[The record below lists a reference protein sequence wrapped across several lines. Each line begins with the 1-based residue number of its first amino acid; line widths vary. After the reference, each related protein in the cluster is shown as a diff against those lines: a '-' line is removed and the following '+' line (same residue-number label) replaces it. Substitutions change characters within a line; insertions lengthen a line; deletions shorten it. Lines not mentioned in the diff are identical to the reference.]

1 MDNLKIVFMGTPEF
15 GLPALEAIASKYN
28 VVSVVC
34 QPDRPSNRGE
44 IRFSK
49 IKQFAFDNNIKVY
62 QPNKISDEYIDILKE
77 DPDMIITCAYGQII
91 PNALLEYPRYGC
103 INIHAS
109 LLPKLRGGA
118 PIHRAIIEG
127 HKETGITIM
136 KMSSK
141 MDAGD
146 IITQEKIPIL
156 DDDTAGTLHDKLSL
170 LSKDLILKTIPEIVS
185 GNARYIKQDE
195 SEATYGFVIKRED
208 EHLDFSKTTREVVN
222 KVRGLN
228 PWPGCYSILGGK
240 IVKIWKAIYG
250 DNYYTD
256 ALCGQVVN
264 LYDNGI
270 GIKTENGEVIITELQ
285 LEGRKRMSASEFI
298 NGVVNKEKLVG
309 RIFE

>member
-1 MDNLKIVFMGTPEF
+1 MDSLRIVFMGTPEF
-15 GLPALEAIASKYN
+15 GLPALEAIADKYN

-44 IRFSK
+44 IKFSK
-49 IKQFAFDNNIKVY
+49 IKQFAIDNNIKVY
-62 QPNKISDEYIDILKE
+62 QPSKISDEYIDILKE
-77 DPDMIITCAYGQII
+77 KPDMIITCAYGQII
-91 PNALLEYPRYGC
+91 PNVLLEYPKYGC

-136 KMSSK
+136 KMSSR

-170 LSKDLILKTIPEIVS
+170 LSRELILKTIPEIVS
-185 GNARYIKQDE
+185 GNVICFKQDE
-195 SEATYGFVIKRED
+195 SKATYGFVIKRED
-208 EHLDFSKTTREVVN
+208 EHIDFSQTTREVVN

-228 PWPGCYSILGGK
+228 PWPGCYSIVGGK
-240 IVKIWKAIYG
+240 IVKIWKAKYG
-250 DNYYTD
+250 DNYYMD
-256 ALCGQVVN
+256 ALCGQVVK

-285 LEGRKRMSASEFI
+285 LEGRKRMCASEFI